1 MKPTIPITLLIFL
14 SVNGLYAQA
23 EHDHDKHNHHDHRN
37 EIAIS
42 NAPVWFLNE
51 KELAYG
57 AHLHY
62 LRAIPGSR
70 FSIGV
75 GYERIFD
82 EHGHNTIGLTSN
94 YRATEYLSF
103 SISPGLAFED
113 KNGTP
118 KLAVHFETSYD
129 FSLGDFHLGPAFD
142 FAWDTEDSH
151 ISLGLHIG
159 YGF

>member
-1 MKPTIPITLLIFL
+1 MKPTLVIIFL
-14 SVNGLYAQA
+14 TIMSITGLYAQVD
-23 EHDHDKHNHHDHRN
+23 HDHEGHNHHDHKN
-37 EIAIS
+37 EFAIS
-42 NAPVWFLNE
+42 NAPVWFMNE

-62 LRAIPGSR
+62 LRAIPNSR
-70 FSIGV
+70 FSIGIA
-75 GYERIFD
+75 YERIFD

-94 YRATEYLSF
+94 YRVTEYLNF
-103 SISPGLAFED
+103 SLSPGLAFED
-113 KNGTP
+113 INGEP
-118 KLAVHFETSYD
+118 KPAIHFETSYD
-129 FSLGDFHLGPAFD
+129 FPIGDFHIGPAFD